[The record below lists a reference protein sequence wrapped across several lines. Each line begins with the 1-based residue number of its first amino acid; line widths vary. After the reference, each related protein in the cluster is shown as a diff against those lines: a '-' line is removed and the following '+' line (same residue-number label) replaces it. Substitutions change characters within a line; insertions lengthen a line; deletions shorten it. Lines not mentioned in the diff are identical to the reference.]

1 MPPKK
6 GGKAK
11 SPKLSKAEKEKLK
24 KEEAERK
31 AKEEEEARLQAEQEQ
46 REREEREQLEREE
59 KERLAQ
65 QEREAH
71 EAEVDELN
79 GLLEDKYSQVKN
91 TDERNRENA
100 KWSRYMLCD
109 GSPDPKITKEINT
122 YINLWRED
130 TDSRPVHKTIQEC
143 HDALKLIDELQYF
156 LGDEPGL
163 SEEDVEKHNE
173 SISHLQ
179 SLIRVKLDEATMHVL
194 KCPDEYIDPDT
205 QNIQFELT
213 SRFITLN
220 IWGNISRNPRLKSL
234 TFEKKGI
241 TLDIPKPLSVGN
253 VAVRCIFTN
262 YDHFSEKS
270 RLFYPRPKIVP
281 PVVVQPQQP
290 PVEINTEM
298 VDNDSKENE
307 IDENTL
313 PAPEPS
319 SAALTPKPPSSSR
332 SRKKSS
338 TTKRATSR
346 LSASVS
352 TSGRK
357 SRNKSARKTPVPTA
371 SVTETDKTEET
382 TEQDTDDQKTAEE
395 DPATDPAKPGTAGD
409 VEFDEDD
416 DDDVVDLRAFSTAD
430 KVIYI
435 ELFELPPQPKTVKNW
450 VIQHIAAPELV
461 PIPYVFESK
470 KSEDVTSSENDL
482 PNNEDS
488 EQTADDQTQAQKANA
503 GNAPI
508 HVTLRLPA
516 DVSYFE
522 QPQVARW
529 EASKNHWRL
538 DGLSDIQFN
547 DQTNMLRFKTNRF
560 APIAIFQDLYLN
572 MPFQSWEIRPHGLN
586 SCIFTIVAAA
596 IDLEIEVKDSYCCVA
611 HAEDSVQRLRH
622 LRGKWMNPKDLI
634 KRLKASGVNV
644 FPAVD
649 AEKYVSLNIKES
661 TLEKNI
667 YEQISLTAS
676 AFAYSWSR
684 WNSDCG
690 KEKIIVQATEQ
701 EADEPPL
708 EEDWFIYMASN
719 ENSCK
724 LKLSEFD
731 ETFSDDVAENTKLHA
746 DLYHMV
752 MDGASQ
758 SAVSKVKGTSFQ
770 FFNCVSQLLNATKV
784 LTYS

>member
-11 SPKLSKAEKEKLK
+11 SPKLSKAEKERLK

-31 AKEEEEARLQAEQEQ
+31 AREEEEARLQAEQEQ
-46 REREEREQLEREE
+46 REKEERERLEREE

-79 GLLEDKYSQVKN
+79 GLLEDKYNQIKN
-91 TDERNRENA
+91 SDGTNRENA
-100 KWSRYMLCD
+100 QWARYMLCD
-109 GSPDPKITKEINT
+109 GSPDPKVTKEINT
-122 YINLWRED
+122 YINLWREE
-130 TDSRPVHKTIQEC
+130 TDSKPVHKTIQEC
-143 HDALKLIDELQYF
+143 HDALKLIDELHYY
-156 LGDEPGL
+156 LRDEPGL

-179 SLIRVKLDEATMHVL
+179 NLIRVKLDEATMHVL
-194 KCPDEYIDPDT
+194 KSGDEHIDPDT

-213 SRFITLN
+213 SRFIALN
-220 IWGNISRNPRLKSL
+220 IWGNISRNPRMKSL
-234 TFEKKGI
+234 AFEKKGI
-241 TLDIPKPLSVGN
+241 VLDIPKSLSVGN
-253 VAVRCIFTN
+253 VAIRCIFTN
-262 YDHFSEKS
+262 YDHFSVKS
-270 RLFYPRPKIVP
+270 RLFYPRAKIVP
-281 PVVVQPQQP
+281 DVVVEPQPVV
-290 PVEINTEM
+290 EITTET
-298 VDNDSKENE
+298 VDDGPKENE
-307 IDENTL
+307 NDHNSL
-313 PAPEPS
+313 AAPEPS
-319 SAALTPKPPSSSR
+319 TATLTPQPPSSSR
-332 SRKKSS
+332 GRKKSS
-338 TTKRATSR
+338 NTKRASSR

-357 SRNKSARKTPVPTA
+357 SRNKSARKTPVPSA
-371 SVTETDKTEET
+371 SVAGSEKTEET
-382 TEQDTDDQKTAEE
+382 TDQDADVVESSTDKRTQ
-395 DPATDPAKPGTAGD
+395 PAKPTNGD
-409 VEFDEDD
+409 AEFDEDD
-416 DDDVVDLRAFSTAD
+416 DDDVVDLRAFNTAD
-430 KVIYI
+430 KVIYMD
-435 ELFELPPQPKTVKNW
+435 LFELPPQPKVVKNW
-450 VIQHIAAPELV
+450 VMQHIVPPKLV
-461 PIPYVFESK
+461 TLPYVFGSK
-470 KSEDVTSSENDL
+470 KNEDVTSSENDL
-482 PNNEDS
+482 ANNDDT
-488 EQTADDQTQAQKANA
+488 EQAADGSTDQTQKVNA

-529 EASKNHWRL
+529 EPSKNHWRL

-547 DQTNMLRFKTNRF
+547 DQTNMLRFKTDRF

-644 FPAVD
+644 FPSVD
-649 AEKYVSLNIKES
+649 AEKYVSLNMKDS

-667 YEQISLTAS
+667 YEQMSLTAS

-690 KEKIIVQATEQ
+690 KEKIVIQATEQ
-701 EADEPPL
+701 ETDEPPM
-708 EEDWFIYMASN
+708 EDDWFIYMASN

-752 MDGASQ
+752 MDGASD
-758 SAVSKVKGTSFQ
+758 SAVTKVKETSFQ